1 MSTHTTIG
9 ATLDTTV
16 TTMLEGNATLLAAV
30 APDAVAAL
38 AREID
43 GASRVFVTGA
53 GRTGLIMQ
61 LFAVRLGHLGVDV
74 TVMGLPIVPPVVS
87 GDLFLAASGSGET
100 DVVCRR
106 ARKAKELGARVG
118 VFTAQSA
125 SSLAGLAD
133 VCVLLPAPPKNSGH
147 ELSPTQLYDGAL
159 FEQSTFLICEALFH
173 ELALYRGLRAAD
185 LWARH
190 ANVE

>member
-1 MSTHTTIG
+1 MSNHATIA
-9 ATLDTTV
+9 ATFDTTV
-16 TTMLEGNATLLAAV
+16 ATILQGNAALLAAV
-30 APDAVAAL
+30 APHAVTAL
-38 AREID
+38 AREIH

-74 TVMGLPIVPPVVS
+74 TIMGLPIVPPVAP
-87 GDLFLAASGSGET
+87 GDLLLAASGSGET

-106 ARKAKELGARVG
+106 ARQAKELDARLG
-118 VFTAQSA
+118 VFTAQGA
-125 SSLAGLAD
+125 STLAALAD
-133 VCVLLPAPPKNSGH
+133 VCVLLPTPPKNSGH
-147 ELSPTQLYDGAL
+147 ELRPTQLYDGAL
-159 FEQSTFLICEALFH
+159 FEQSTFLLCEALFH